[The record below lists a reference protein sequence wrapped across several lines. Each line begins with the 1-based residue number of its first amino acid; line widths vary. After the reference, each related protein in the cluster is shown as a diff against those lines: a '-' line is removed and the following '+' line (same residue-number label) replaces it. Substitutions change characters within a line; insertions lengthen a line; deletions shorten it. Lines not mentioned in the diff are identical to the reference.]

1 MVAETNAWNAQLGKK
16 KKETEKDAIL
26 YPKLKG
32 FPMTQLL
39 RRAVSQVSRA
49 YRSRLQTAATANAV
63 LSCTTFN
70 IHAPIYRRLGH
81 DEESRES
88 GSRDLWL
95 SRNQKI
101 LDLLLQ
107 KNSSVVCLQEFWLA
121 NDELVQLYDR
131 RLGDAGYKR
140 YKLARTNDR
149 GDGLLTAVKKDALRV
164 LDCRELHFHDCGD
177 RVAQV
182 LHLKSND
189 KIGPREQQ
197 QVVLVNTH
205 LIFPH
210 ASNYSLLRL
219 RQAYKILKF
228 VEHFKDERSLSHA
241 PVLLCGDWNGSKRGQ
256 VYRFLRSQGFVSSY
270 DMARE
275 YWDIDADAH
284 RWVSHR
290 NHHGNV
296 CGVDFIW
303 LLNPTRQQ
311 PIPLRE
317 SWKRAV
323 FGIIKLSFSAS
334 FVYFGS
340 LFYLTWDRFS
350 PFQSTLLREHG
361 KQGRDAFGFFLQG
374 KEHVTDQDFHAA
386 IKRLELSKDELAE
399 EDLEGLSREEVEEL
413 IVAADLDANG
423 VIDYKDFQERLLNHE
438 KKSWLTRLFQGLH
451 ETKSLAGADLQVQ
464 HASFYPPQ
472 VEEGT
477 WPESYSLSDHA
488 PLTASFCPRQPGM
501 LAL

>member
-1 MVAETNAWNAQLGKK
+1 
-16 KKETEKDAIL
+16 
-26 YPKLKG
+26 
-32 FPMTQLL
+32 MTQLL
-39 RRAVSQVSRA
+39 RRAVSQVSR
-49 YRSRLQTAATANAV
+49 SRLQATAANAV

-88 GSRDLWL
+88 ESRELWL

-131 RLGDAGYKR
+131 RLGDAGYKT

-182 LHLKSND
+182 LHLKSNKD
-189 KIGPREQQ
+189 DPREQQ

-219 RQAYKILKF
+219 RQAYKILKY
-228 VEHFKDERSLSHA
+228 VEQFKDERSLSHA

-270 DMARE
+270 DMARD

-290 NHHGNV
+290 NHLGNV

-323 FGIIKLSFSAS
+323 FGIIK
-334 FVYFGS
+334 
-340 LFYLTWDRFS
+340 
-350 PFQSTLLREHG
+350 STLLREHG

-423 VIDYKDFQERLLNHE
+423 VIDYKDFQETLLNHE

-451 ETKSLAGADLQVQ
+451 ETKSLVGADLQVQ

>member
-1 MVAETNAWNAQLGKK
+1 
-16 KKETEKDAIL
+16 
-26 YPKLKG
+26 
-32 FPMTQLL
+32 
-39 RRAVSQVSRA
+39 
-49 YRSRLQTAATANAV
+49 

-334 FVYFGS
+334 F
-340 LFYLTWDRFS
+340 
-350 PFQSTLLREHG
+350 
-361 KQGRDAFGFFLQG
+361 GRDAFGFFLQG

-386 IKRLELSKDELAE
+386 IKRVSLF

-423 VIDYKDFQERLLNHE
+423 VIDYKDFQRLLNHE

-488 PLTASFCPRQPGM
+488 PLTASFCP
-501 LAL
+501 

>member
-1 MVAETNAWNAQLGKK
+1 
-16 KKETEKDAIL
+16 
-26 YPKLKG
+26 
-32 FPMTQLL
+32 MTQLL
-39 RRAVSQVSRA
+39 RRAVSQVSR
-49 YRSRLQTAATANAV
+49 SRLQATAANAV

-88 GSRDLWL
+88 ESRELWL

-131 RLGDAGYKR
+131 RLGDAGYKT

-182 LHLKSND
+182 LHLKSNKD
-189 KIGPREQQ
+189 DPREQQ

-219 RQAYKILKF
+219 RQAYKILKY
-228 VEHFKDERSLSHA
+228 VEQFKDERSLSHA

-270 DMARE
+270 DMARD

-290 NHHGNV
+290 NHLGNV

-323 FGIIKLSFSAS
+323 FGIIKLTSKSFCAS
-334 FVYFGS
+334 SEFM
-340 LFYLTWDRFS
+340 FS
-350 PFQSTLLREHG
+350 GGIQ
-361 KQGRDAFGFFLQG
+361 
-374 KEHVTDQDFHAA
+374 
-386 IKRLELSKDELAE
+386 LELSKDELAE

-423 VIDYKDFQERLLNHE
+423 VIDYKDFQVCFLW
-438 KKSWLTRLFQGLH
+438 SQCWLTRLFQGLH
-451 ETKSLAGADLQVQ
+451 ETKSLVGADLQVQ